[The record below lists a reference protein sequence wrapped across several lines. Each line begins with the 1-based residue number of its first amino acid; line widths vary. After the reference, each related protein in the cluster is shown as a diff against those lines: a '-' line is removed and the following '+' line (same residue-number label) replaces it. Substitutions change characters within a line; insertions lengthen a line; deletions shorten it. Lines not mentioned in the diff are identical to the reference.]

1 MLKGKARLVADS
13 NPAGDGGTLR
23 DNPKVNAKIDDWI
36 KNNPKHWAYIE
47 AMPTD
52 RMKRSLALHEVQKD
66 ERMEKLDKGL
76 LRKVNENPETKQAL
90 ETLVKHLPEGQRE
103 EAMLR
108 LARQNMRTTARLT
121 QPKQAES
128 QGVGVGA

>member
-13 NPAGDGGTLR
+13 APAGDGAAHR

-36 KNNPKHWAYIE
+36 KNNPKHWAYIQSLP
-47 AMPTD
+47 AD
-52 RMKRSLALHEVQKD
+52 RMARSLVLHEVQKG
-66 ERMEKLDKGL
+66 ERMQKLDAGL

-103 EAMLR
+103 EAIVR
-108 LARQNMRTTARLT
+108 LARQNLRTTARLT

>member
-52 RMKRSLALHEVQKD
+52 RMKRSLVLHEVQKG

-76 LRKVNENPETKQAL
+76 MRKVNENPETKQAY
-90 ETLVKHLPEGQRE
+90 EMLVKHLPEGQRE
-103 EAMLR
+103 
-108 LARQNMRTTARLT
+108 
-121 QPKQAES
+121 
-128 QGVGVGA
+128 